1 MPSARDSA
9 QARLSGR
16 GVPGPMGDREGG
28 AGSGSGGRPGV
39 RNSDGGPLAC
49 ARLRYPAHP
58 VASPLAPMSLLRV
71 ALILSVVAASTVLHV
86 VPLLAVALLKALL
99 PGRRLRLACNR
110 LLTAI
115 AESWIAV
122 NNFLIDHCSGARLE
136 VAGVG
141 QVQADGHYLVLA
153 NHQSW
158 VDILVL
164 QKVFNRR
171 IPLMR
176 FFLKRELIW
185 VPLLGLAWWALD
197 FPFMGRHTRAQI
209 ARNPELGRRDMEAT
223 RRACEKFRDIPV
235 AVMNFVEG
243 TRFTPDKHARQ
254 DSPYRHLLK
263 PKSGGVAYV
272 LDAMGDALHGILD
285 VTIAYPGG
293 RPTLFDLLAGR
304 MRSVR
309 VSVRQR
315 PLPADVPRSGDG
327 DGRAQRARFQ
337 QWMNGIW
344 REKDEEMARLLES
357 AGGA

>member
-1 MPSARDSA
+1 
-9 QARLSGR
+9 
-16 GVPGPMGDREGG
+16 
-28 AGSGSGGRPGV
+28 
-39 RNSDGGPLAC
+39 
-49 ARLRYPAHP
+49 
-58 VASPLAPMSLLRV
+58 LLLV
-71 ALILSVVAASTVLHV
+71 ALA
-86 VPLLAVALLKALL
+86 KALL
-99 PGRRLRLACNR
+99 PWRRVRLACNGA
-110 LLTAI
+110 LTGI

-122 NNFLIDHCSGARLE
+122 NTFLVDHFSGARFQ
-136 VAGVG
+136 VTGVDG
-141 QVQADGHYLVLA
+141 VQADGHYLVLA

-209 ARNPELGRRDMEAT
+209 ARNPDLGRRDLEAT
-223 RRACEKFRDIPV
+223 RRACEKFREIPV

-254 DSPYRHLLK
+254 ASPYRHLLK

-293 RPTLFDLLAGR
+293 RPTMLDLMGGR
-304 MRSVR
+304 VPEVR

-315 PLPADVPRSGDG
+315 PLPDEVPASDG
-327 DGRAQRARFQ
+327 EDQRAVRARFQ
-337 QWMNGIW
+337 QWMNGVW
-344 REKDEEMARLLES
+344 REK
-357 AGGA
+357 